1 MPKGKDAQQRFR
13 AGERAFCVGERAS
26 LLHAYLISTRVP
38 IFEKHRVI
46 FARYCLGSCDLEYI
60 TVLFVCLLFL
70 LVLRALAFCFERLHC
85 WHESNIWFYLFL

>member
-1 MPKGKDAQQRFR
+1 MPKSKDAQQRFR
-13 AGERAFCVGERAS
+13 AGERAFCVGERAL

-60 TVLFVCLLFL
+60 TVFYRMYTIIIGVACARVLF
-70 LVLRALAFCFERLHC
+70 
-85 WHESNIWFYLFL
+85 